1 MLPLDLFP
9 NHPLRNPMSKILAI
23 MIAGFFAA
31 GAYAQAPKGASS
43 ESSPIMNS
51 KPQERAEAKVD
62 ARPQGKVKAVG
73 GDTLNT
79 PEGGAIGTG
88 KAAAAG
94 QAREATRNAKRPN
107 RKVNPQGGTPQ

>member
-1 MLPLDLFP
+1 
-9 NHPLRNPMSKILAI
+9 MSKILAV
-23 MIAGFFAA
+23 MIAAFFAT

-43 ESSPIMNS
+43 EGAPIMNS

-88 KAAAAG
+88 KSAAAG
-94 QAREATRNAKRPN
+94 QKREATRNAKHPD
-107 RKVNPQGGTPQ
+107 RKMNPQGGTPN

>member
-1 MLPLDLFP
+1 
-9 NHPLRNPMSKILAI
+9 MSKILAI
-23 MIAGFFAA
+23 MIAGLFTA
-31 GAYAQAPKGASS
+31 GAFAQAPKGASS
-43 ESSPIMNS
+43 ESAPIMNS

-88 KAAAAG
+88 KSAAAG
-94 QAREATRNAKRPN
+94 QKREATRNAKHPN
-107 RKVNPQGGTPQ
+107 RKVNPQGGTPN